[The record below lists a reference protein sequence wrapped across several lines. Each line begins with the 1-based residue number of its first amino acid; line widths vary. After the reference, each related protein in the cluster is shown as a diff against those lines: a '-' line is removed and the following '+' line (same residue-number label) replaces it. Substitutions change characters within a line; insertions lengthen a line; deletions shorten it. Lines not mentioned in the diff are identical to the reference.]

1 MMVLALLQ
9 LLLLAVG
16 LVSRVHLFVSFREQL
31 FYLWM
36 LAIMCCRMGDWM
48 HAWEALI
55 VVLRSE
61 ESEHDYATCPYMGTS
76 NLV

>member
-1 MMVLALLQ
+1 MDASNNVL
-9 LLLLAVG
+9 
-16 LVSRVHLFVSFREQL
+16 
-31 FYLWM
+31 
-36 LAIMCCRMGDWM
+36 RMGDWM